1 MNKHLSRIISGLAAL
16 ALALTCCI
24 GTAACTPEKSP
35 EEVIRETLSTELE
48 RFKELD
54 DDTMAELMEGM
65 GTTTDALEQFGITGE
80 EMLTATLDGF
90 DYEVGTIDVDDDGE
104 TATAEVSITFKDVAA
119 LPGELETAMGEL
131 IEDPDI
137 ISLATDQDALYARLG
152 EEMLSV
158 LEGIGTKTSTVQLDF
173 TKTDD
178 GWVPDEGVEN
188 AITSALAGNL
198 AAYQPTEEPETNDED
213 PTPTASD
220 TAEEPAPIAPDTSA
234 ASVSQQNALESA
246 ASYLNYSHF
255 SYTGLIDQL
264 EFEGFSTE
272 DATWAVDRCGAD
284 WNAQALGQAG
294 DYLDY
299 SAFSYTGLIDQLEFE
314 GFTTEQ
320 ATYAVDSCGADWNE
334 QAAKS
339 AQQYLDYSSFSRDE
353 LIGQLEFE
361 GFTHD
366 QAVFGVDSVGL

>member
-24 GTAACTPEKSP
+24 GVTACGTQEPNP
-35 EEVIRETLSTELE
+35 EEVIRELIASELE
-48 RFKELD
+48 PFKELD
-54 DDTMAELMEGM
+54 EETM
-65 GTTTDALEQFGITGE
+65 GTLTESLGAATETLESFGITGE
-80 EMLTATLDGF
+80 DMVRAVFGGF
-90 DYEVGTIDVDDDGE
+90 DYEIGNVTVDGDS
-104 TATAEVSITFKDVAA
+104 ATAETSLTFKDVEAI
-119 LPGELETAMGEL
+119 PGEIESAMTEL
-131 IEDPDI
+131 ASDPEI
-137 ISLATDQDALYARLG
+137 LALATDEEALYARLG